1 MSLSANATYRISA
14 PDDRRLLDLLEAL
27 SEATEAEFTL
37 HFGTVSLGPFESA
50 EDALTKTQRSWVN
63 SRAITKAEMSNDK
76 ITVGFHRAVTQFGQ
90 PHTSEASYWEGEVYW
105 YRRNSQALPDA
116 ASVLAVADVVDA
128 YRQEVGG
135 GLSAAEPP
143 KALLDVYARQM
154 ADLTAIHNKIV
165 LDAEAARLK
174 RQEELSAQQVV
185 NETEAARVRTELA
198 NEATKVRERL
208 AAEEAELVARK
219 KEIDDRSHTH
229 ARRET
234 RQAITEEIKARQ
246 ARPAVSR
253 NTNMSRAVLMGL
265 SLVLFLLLA
274 WLAVVSS
281 QELTALIDRKEPLG
295 APFYT
300 LVGRLALLTVGA
312 VGAAAYL
319 LNFLRQAHDGDLRA
333 ERELERYR
341 YDVDRASWVIETV
354 LEAQRRD
361 GEQAPVEIPA
371 DWVQGVTRGL
381 FQRSEVRDP
390 DANALAAV
398 GSLFNFAAEAEVG
411 PGGTR
416 LKFKRPGLRAL
427 GRQAEAD
434 EA

>member
-1 MSLSANATYRISA
+1 MSQQAENTYRITA

-27 SEATEAEFTL
+27 GAIVGSGFTIHVGPV
-37 HFGTVSLGPFESA
+37 HFGPFQTAKAAIDE
-50 EDALTKTQRSWVN
+50 TKRDWTG
-63 SRAITKAEMSNDK
+63 SRIINRANISTEHL
-76 ITVGFHRAVTQFGQ
+76 TVGFHRSVTRFGS
-90 PHTSEASYWEGEVYW
+90 PTTIEASFWEAEVFSS
-105 YRRNSQALPDA
+105 RNGHQSRPTPKV
-116 ASVLAVADVVDA
+116 VLAIGDAIEA
-128 YRQEVGG
+128 YRKEVGG
-135 GLSAAEPP
+135 GLSQAEPP
-143 KALLDVYARQM
+143 KALLDIYARQM
-154 ADLTAIHNKIV
+154 ADLTQLHNKIV
-165 LDAEAARLK
+165 LDAEAARQK
-174 RQEELSAQQVV
+174 RQEELSAQQAA
-185 NETEAARVRTELA
+185 NERQAAEVRAELA
-198 NEATKVRERL
+198 EEVDTARKTI
-208 AAEEAELVARK
+208 AAEEALLAARK
-219 KEIDDRSHTH
+219 KDIDDRSHTH

-234 RQAITEEIKARQ
+234 REAITQEVKARQ
-246 ARPAVSR
+246 ALPAVSR
-253 NTNMSRAVLMGL
+253 NTNLSRGMLLGV
-265 SLVLFLLLA
+265 SLLLFLLLG
-274 WLAVVSS
+274 WLAYAAST
-281 QELTALIDRKEPLG
+281 ELNILLGRKEALG

-319 LNFLRQAHDGDLRA
+319 LNFLRQIHDGDLRA

-361 GEQAPVEIPA
+361 GEQEPVAIPE

-381 FQRSEVRDP
+381 FQRSEFRDP
-390 DANALAAV
+390 EANSLAAM

-434 EA
+434 ET